1 MQAHGNLRGS
11 TVVGALEVFEQ
22 RHGRAASHEVIASLS
37 AEWRRLVRPNVP
49 VMGLLPS
56 RLYPNEFVGEVVRT
70 MARVV
75 RAPDEDVFIR
85 ELAHGGIDQTLGTV
99 HRLILRWVATPHE
112 YAKRA
117 QDVWDQYHDSGRVR
131 VLSVTDHE
139 YVVQVSEWAHHD
151 VTVCKLSME
160 GRRRLLEKTGVR
172 VLDGRREKCVGW
184 GHDLCLMRYRW

>member
-22 RHGRAASHEVIASLS
+22 RYGRAASHEVIASLS
-37 AEWRRLVRPNVP
+37 AEWRPLIRPNVP

-75 RAPDEDVFIR
+75 RAPDEDQFIR

-99 HRLILRWVATPHE
+99 HRLILRWVATPRE